1 LRKFKYNFILNC
13 NASSRQKCTQSR
25 AQKIKNFF
33 LVGFP
38 IQNLDET
45 LA

>member
-1 LRKFKYNFILNC
+1 MR
-13 NASSRQKCTQSR
+13 
-25 AQKIKNFF
+25 KIKNFF

-45 LA
+45 LAFANYKQSKQKDN